1 MVNPALSGFGMVA
14 STSFTSSNIHQ
25 ANKLDNPLEGLS
37 GRVNSLV
44 AYYEK
49 DGLSTRIA
57 QRYRSR
63 YMASVRNAWGD
74 TAYTTIEP
82 EKVVDFQVGYAFQG
96 SQYKG
101 LSVLFQIN
109 NLTNEAYRT
118 MMSVDSGSGT
128 VPGLMYPAIYEKYG
142 RQYLLGLNYKF

>member
-1 MVNPALSGFGMVA
+1 VNPALSGFGMVA

-109 NLTNEAYRT
+109 NLTNE
-118 MMSVDSGSGT
+118 DSGSGT